1 MRIKL
6 SLFLAVIFLVGCGKN
21 FQEYEHLTTPEISE
35 KVAQKMLVY
44 EAVGDPNETVGNAFG
59 ALFSTFFKLKKDHDM
74 DMTAPRA
81 RWPKPADTPKD
92 QWLGIYGMPV
102 AESVIEIPDEILSK
116 YPELKLETWEYGE
129 VAEILH
135 IGSYATENPT
145 VEKLHQFITESGYEI
160 VGPHEEEY
168 LKGPGMFGKGNPD
181 KYQTII
187 RYPVARVV
195 PPEENIQESA
205 TGEELKE

>member
-1 MRIKL
+1 M
-6 SLFLAVIFLVGCGKN
+6 LFR
-21 FQEYEHLTTPEISE
+21 S
-35 KVAQKMLVY
+35 
-44 EAVGDPNETVGNAFG
+44 
-59 ALFSTFFKLKKDHDM
+59 
-74 DMTAPRA
+74 
-81 RWPKPADTPKD
+81 
-92 QWLGIYGMPV
+92 
-102 AESVIEIPDEILSK
+102 
-116 YPELKLETWEYGE
+116 LKLETWEYGE

>member
-1 MRIKL
+1 
-6 SLFLAVIFLVGCGKN
+6 
-21 FQEYEHLTTPEISE
+21 
-35 KVAQKMLVY
+35 
-44 EAVGDPNETVGNAFG
+44 
-59 ALFSTFFKLKKDHDM
+59 
-74 DMTAPRA
+74 MTAPRA